1 MALTSLMHDGYRLAG
16 LIPLTKT
23 INWSSLN
30 ALLTS
35 L

>member
-1 MALTSLMHDGYRLAG
+1 MALTPLIRDVYRLAG
-16 LIPLTKT
+16 LIPLTKA